1 VAVDDVRRVGAAVSA
16 DLLARLDR
24 ATRERDEALAEL
36 ARVVEL
42 VGDLLAALQTRD
54 ALRERSAVDVL
65 RERS

>member
-1 VAVDDVRRVGAAVSA
+1 VSA

-24 ATRERDEALAEL
+24 ATRERDEARAEL

-65 RERS
+65 RGRS